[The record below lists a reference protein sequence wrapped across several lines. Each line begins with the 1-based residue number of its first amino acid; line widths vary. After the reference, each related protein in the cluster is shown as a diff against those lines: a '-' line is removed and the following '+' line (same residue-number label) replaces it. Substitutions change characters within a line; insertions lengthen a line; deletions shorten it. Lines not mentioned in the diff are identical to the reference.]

1 MDSEISFSEIVLK
14 MQNETMHSTHI
25 LTTPKS
31 EHNTTTWSDFKTIAN
46 TELNQTP
53 RSKKSSLQS
62 PYTPINNG
70 VLLYDRN
77 SRLGNHS
84 FRRI

>member
-1 MDSEISFSEIVLK
+1 
-14 MQNETMHSTHI
+14 MHSTHI

-53 RSKKSSLQS
+53 RSKKAHSKAHIHQLTTEYYFMIETRDWEIIHSVVS
-62 PYTPINNG
+62 K
-70 VLLYDRN
+70 LY
-77 SRLGNHS
+77 
-84 FRRI
+84 ICV